1 MSKVLLLFSV
11 LLFVFFSCKKDET
24 PAVTEFYGEKVSV
37 GNGQAWTYVQVDGQN
52 NPISLGIQFDEN
64 ALTNLPTGSI
74 HGDEFLMQLPTE
86 ISVAPFNHVTLDW
99 NEHGHE
105 PMEIYDLPHFDI
117 HFYFLSEAQRD
128 QIGPMDTIE
137 FQKPIAPEFLPLN
150 YLETPDGIPRM
161 GTHMIDLESPEIA
174 GTGVFTHTF
183 IYGKYD
189 AEINFLEPMV
199 TTSFLESKENL
210 EKEIRH
216 PEQWQQ
222 EGYYPNK
229 YTITYDASTKV
240 HSILLESLVWQN

>member
-1 MSKVLLLFSV
+1 MNKVLLLSV

-150 YLETPDGIPRM
+150 YLETPDGVPRM

-189 AEINFLEPMV
+189 AKINFLEPMV

-229 YTITYDASTKV
+229 YTITYDASTRI
-240 HSILLESLVWQN
+240 HSILLENLVWQN

>member
-1 MSKVLLLFSV
+1 MNKVLLLSV

-150 YLETPDGIPRM
+150 YLETPDGVPRM

-174 GTGVFTHTF
+174 GTGIFTHTF

-189 AEINFLEPMV
+189 AKINFLEPMV

-229 YTITYDASTKV
+229 YTITYDASTRI
-240 HSILLESLVWQN
+240 HSILLENLVWQN

>member
-1 MSKVLLLFSV
+1 MNKVLLLLSV

-24 PAVTEFYGEKVSV
+24 PAVTEFYGERVSV
-37 GNGQAWTYVQVDGQN
+37 GNGQAWTYIQVDGQN
-52 NPISLGIQFDEN
+52 NPISLGVQFDES
-64 ALTNLPTGSI
+64 ALTNLPAGSMFP
-74 HGDEFLMQLPTE
+74 DEFFMKLPTE
-86 ISVAPFNHVTLDW
+86 VSVAPFNHVTLDW

-150 YLETPDGIPRM
+150 YLETPDGVPRM

-189 AEINFLEPMV
+189 AKINFLEPMV

-229 YTITYDASTKV
+229 YTIKYNTSTKI
-240 HSILLESLVWQN
+240 HSILLENLVWQN

>member
-1 MSKVLLLFSV
+1 
-11 LLFVFFSCKKDET
+11 
-24 PAVTEFYGEKVSV
+24 
-37 GNGQAWTYVQVDGQN
+37 
-52 NPISLGIQFDEN
+52 
-64 ALTNLPTGSI
+64 
-74 HGDEFLMQLPTE
+74 
-86 ISVAPFNHVTLDW
+86 
-99 NEHGHE
+99 
-105 PMEIYDLPHFDI
+105 LPHFDI

-150 YLETPDGIPRM
+150 YLETPDGVPRM

-189 AEINFLEPMV
+189 AKINFLEPMV

-229 YTITYDASTKV
+229 YTITYDASTRI
-240 HSILLESLVWQN
+240 HSILLENLVWQN

>member
-1 MSKVLLLFSV
+1 MNKVLLLLSV

-24 PAVTEFYGEKVSV
+24 PAVTEFYGERVSV
-37 GNGQAWTYVQVDGQN
+37 GNGQAWTYIQVDGQN
-52 NPISLGIQFDEN
+52 NPISLGVQFDES
-64 ALTNLPTGSI
+64 ALTNLPAGSMFP
-74 HGDEFLMQLPTE
+74 DEFFMKLPTE
-86 ISVAPFNHVTLDW
+86 VSVAPFNHVTLDW

-150 YLETPDGIPRM
+150 YLETPDGVPRM

-189 AEINFLEPMV
+189 AKINFLEPMV

-229 YTITYDASTKV
+229 YTITYDASTKI
-240 HSILLESLVWQN
+240 HSILLENLVWQN